1 ALGGYLAVR
10 SPLGYSLVGGAR
22 YYGIGNEFM
31 GILLG
36 AAVVALG
43 GMLQRFH
50 VSRRPAT
57 LMMAAGLA
65 GLVVVLGASRMGAN
79 FGGALAAAV
88 TAVTA
93 VTALQEEPLRLGS
106 RVILPAGA
114 AAALTAAVVMTA
126 DLLGGGGLDPPLGH
140 HPPQGSRHPAA
151 HALDHLEPGL
161 PGHPGGHGAGGR
173 PAGGHVPPA
182 GQAVPLFGGG
192 LRRLGGGQRRR
203 PDLQRQ
209 RHRGGG
215 HHLAYSRIAAV
226 VHGFIRS
233 LGAGFPG

>member
-1 ALGGYLAVR
+1 AAVAGLTVAVALADTALGGYLAVR

-93 VTALQEEPLRLGS
+93 VTALQEAPLRLGS
-106 RVILPAGA
+106 RVILS
-114 AAALTAAVVMTA
+114 AAVVMTA
-126 DLLGGGGLDPPLGH
+126 DVLRGREPALWGLAMQRLAAGYGTTRWGIIRRKGAVNLRLMRWTIWKRVFLATLGAMVLVV
-140 HPPQGSRHPAA
+140 A
-151 HALDHLEPGL
+151 
-161 PGHPGGHGAGGR
+161 R
-173 PAGGHVPPA
+173 PAGMY
-182 GQAVPLFGGG
+182 
-192 LRRLGGGQRRR
+192 RRLV
-203 PDLQRQ
+203 RQ
-209 RHRGGG
+209 
-215 HHLAYSRIAAV
+215 YPC
-226 VHGFIRS
+226 
-233 LGAGFPG
+233 LGAAFAASVAGSVAALIFNDSGIV